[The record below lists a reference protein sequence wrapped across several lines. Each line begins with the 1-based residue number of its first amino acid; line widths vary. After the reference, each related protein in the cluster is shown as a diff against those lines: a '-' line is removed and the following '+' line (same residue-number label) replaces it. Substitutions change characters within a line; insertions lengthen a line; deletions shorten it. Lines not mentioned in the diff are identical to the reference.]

1 MTNKDKT
8 TARIVGALFLIAM
21 VTSLVGAGL
30 IETII
35 GGPDYLMDISVD
47 NTQVTIGALLELIN
61 GIAVVGIAFMMFPIL
76 KKLNESLAIG
86 YVSFRTI
93 EVVIIIAALIAPLT
107 LAALSQEFTSAGAAD
122 AAAFRALG
130 SSILGVREILAGYML
145 GIFFS
150 LGALIFYYLLYQSRL
165 VPRFISIWG
174 LIAVVLVFTWNFL
187 GLIGISIEAGIIF
200 GLPIIL
206 NEIFRGIWLIAKGF
220 NSSAIDYDSVKAEI
234 AVS

>member
-1 MTNKDKT
+1 MANNEKK

-30 IETII
+30 IETVL
-35 GGPDYLMDISVD
+35 GAPDYLTDISVD
-47 NTQVTIGALLELIN
+47 KTQVTIGALLELIN

-76 KKLNESLAIG
+76 KKINEALAIG
-86 YVSFRTI
+86 YVSFRII
-93 EVVIIIAALIAPLT
+93 EAVIIIAALITPL
-107 LAALSQEFTSAGAAD
+107 ALVAVSQEFTVAGAAV
-122 AAAFRALG
+122 ASSFQTLG
-130 SSILGVREILAGYML
+130 SSILAVRQILVGYML

-150 LGALIFYYLLYQSRL
+150 LGALIFYYLLYQSTL

-174 LIAVVLVFTWNFL
+174 LIAVVLVFTWNLL

-206 NEIFRGIWLIAKGF
+206 NEIFLGIWLIAKGF
-220 NSSAIDYDSVKAEI
+220 NSSASDSGA
-234 AVS
+234 